1 VGNDAI
7 TTAWLGPLGL
17 VMRWDRWTL
26 ARAGVTALVVVAAV
40 AGPLAR
46 PASADAITGVQLLQR
61 LNELRSAVGAP
72 TIAADPRVALAAQ
85 HHADYSSLNGTA
97 GHYETAGLAGYT
109 GYGPRDRVAAMGWS
123 TSFVS
128 EVAAS
133 YSGGIQALNEL
144 WDAPYH
150 RLGMMHPNSVSTG
163 WGHSDLGGRS
173 NTVGDFVYD
182 FAQRPV
188 PFVRSPASG
197 QTGIPTSW
205 SGNESPSPLPA
216 GVSGPVGYPI
226 MLVYSAAQNV
236 QMRAAEIV
244 TPSGARLPIYYPA
257 PLWENDY
264 QFIIP
269 QRPLPSG
276 TTLHVRFDIT
286 VNGQYVTN
294 EWDFTTAGAAGTA
307 LPPSPTFH
315 SAFVD
320 QSTYPTMAAGA
331 STTVTVRFRNTGT
344 ATWQQ
349 GVAGKQAN
357 LGLNGDTT
365 AFAALGMNDGWLS
378 PNRLA
383 TTAEASV
390 APGAV
395 GTFTFRVRAPSAPGV
410 YRLPLRPVVDGVTWM
425 EDQGVF
431 LVVTSDAGYH
441 SRWTA
446 QSPYPALAP
455 GETSAPLTLTFTN
468 TGSRSWTKGLAGQQ
482 ADLGINLDDRTWSA
496 LAVGWLTPDRPG
508 VQTEAVVAPGQ
519 QGTFTFQ
526 VKAPATPGVYSIHL
540 RPVIDGT
547 VWMEDEGVF
556 LVVTVR

>member
-1 VGNDAI
+1 MGRD
-7 TTAWLGPLGL
+7 LRGL
-17 VMRWDRWTL
+17 TRGCL
-26 ARAGVTALVVVAAV
+26 AVVVLIALVALVN
-40 AGPLAR
+40 GPLAR
-46 PASADAITGVQLLQR
+46 PASADVVTGAQLLQR
-61 LNELRSAVGAP
+61 LNELRFAAGAP
-72 TIAADPRVALAAQ
+72 TISADPRVVLAAQ
-85 HHADYSSLNGTA
+85 HHADYSSMNGTG
-97 GHYETAGLAGYT
+97 GHYETAGLPGYT
-109 GYGPRDRVAAMGWS
+109 GVAPKDRVAAMGWS

-133 YSGGIQALNEL
+133 YSGGINALEQL

-150 RLGMMHPNSVSTG
+150 RLGMMHPNTVSTG
-163 WGHSDLGGRS
+163 WGHSDLSGRS
-173 NTVGDFVYD
+173 TTVGDFVYD
-182 FAQRPV
+182 FAPRLV

-197 QTGIPTSW
+197 QSGIPTSW
-205 SGNESPSPLPA
+205 SGNESPSPLPS

-226 MLVYSAAQNV
+226 MVVYSAAQGV

-244 TPSGARLPIYYPA
+244 TPSGARLPIYYGTQ
-257 PLWENDY
+257 LWESDY
-264 QFIIP
+264 QFVIP
-269 QRPLPSG
+269 QQPLPSG

-286 VNGQYVTN
+286 VGGQYVTN
-294 EWDFTTAGAAGTA
+294 EWDFTTGGAAGTVV
-307 LPPSPTFH
+307 PPAPTFH

-320 QSTYPTMAAGA
+320 QSAYPTMAAGTSA
-331 STTVTVRFRNTGT
+331 TVSVRFKNTGT

-365 AFAALGMNDGWLS
+365 AFASLGMNDGWLS
-378 PNRLA
+378 QNRLA
-383 TTAEASV
+383 TTVEASV

-395 GTFTFRVRAPSAPGV
+395 GTFSFRVRAPAAPGV
-410 YRLPLRPVVDGVTWM
+410 YRLPLRPVIDGVTWM

-441 SRWTA
+441 SRWVA
-446 QSPYPALAP
+446 QSPYPTLAP
-455 GETSAPLTLTFTN
+455 GGTSAPLTLTFAN
-468 TGSRSWTKGLAGQQ
+468 TGSRAWTKGAVGQQ
-482 ADLGINLDDRTWSA
+482 ADLGINLDDRTWSG
-496 LAVGWLTPDRPG
+496 LAVAWLTPDRPA

-519 QGTFTFQ
+519 NGTFTFQ
-526 VKAPATPGVYSIHL
+526 VKAPAAPGVYSIHL

>member
-1 VGNDAI
+1 
-7 TTAWLGPLGL
+7 
-17 VMRWDRWTL
+17 MRWDPRQL
-26 ARAGVTALVVVAAV
+26 ARIGVATLMVVAAIG
-40 AGPLAR
+40 GPLAR
-46 PASADAITGVQLLQR
+46 PANADTVTGLQLLGR
-61 LNELRSAVGAP
+61 LNELRAAAGAP

-85 HHADYSSLNGTA
+85 HHADYSSLNGTG
-97 GHYETAGLAGYT
+97 GHYESVGLPGYT
-109 GYGPRDRVAAMGWS
+109 GYAPRDRVAAMGWS

-133 YSGGIQALNEL
+133 YNGGIRALNEL

-163 WGHSDLGGRS
+163 WGHSDLNGRS

-197 QTGIPTSW
+197 QGGIPTSW

-226 MLVYSAAQNV
+226 MVVYSQAQGV
-236 QMRAAEIV
+236 KMRAAEIV
-244 TPSGARLPIYYPA
+244 TPSGDRLPIYYGTQ
-257 PLWENDY
+257 LWEYDY

-269 QRPLPSG
+269 QKPLPSG

-286 VNGQYVTN
+286 VQGQDVTN
-294 EWDFTTAGAAGTA
+294 EWDFTTAGATGTA
-307 LPPSPTFH
+307 VPSAPTFH

-320 QSTYPTMAAGA
+320 QSAYPTMAAGT
-331 STTVTVRFRNTGT
+331 STTVNVRFKNTGT
-344 ATWQQ
+344 ATWQR
-349 GVAGKQAN
+349 GVAGAQAN

-365 AFAALGMNDGWLS
+365 AFAALGMNDGWIS

-383 TTAEASV
+383 TTVEASV

-395 GTFTFRVRAPSAPGV
+395 GTFAFRVRAPVAPGV
-410 YRLPLRPVVDGVTWM
+410 YRLPLRPVIDGVTWM

-431 LVVTSDAGYH
+431 LVVTSDIGYH
-441 SRWTA
+441 SRFAT
-446 QSPYPALAP
+446 QSTYPTLAS
-455 GETSAPLTLTFTN
+455 GQTSAPLTVTFTN
-468 TGSRSWTKGLAGQQ
+468 TGSKPWVQGAAGQQ
-482 ADLGINLDDRTWSA
+482 ANLGINLDDRTWA
-496 LAVGWLTPDRPG
+496 GLAVEWLTPDRPAE
-508 VQTEAVVAPGQ
+508 QSEAVVGPGAV
-519 QGTFTFQ
+519 GTFTFQ
-526 VKAPATPGVYSIHL
+526 LKAPAAPGVYAIHL

>member
-1 VGNDAI
+1 MGRD
-7 TTAWLGPLGL
+7 LRHL
-17 VMRWDRWTL
+17 VR
-26 ARAGVTALVVVAAV
+26 ALVTIIAVVATAG
-40 AGPLAR
+40 GPLAR
-46 PASADAITGVQLLQR
+46 PASADAVTGTQMLQR
-61 LNELRSAVGAP
+61 LNDLRYAVGAP
-72 TIAADPRVALAAQ
+72 TIAADPRVTLAAQ
-85 HHADYSSLNGTA
+85 HHADYSSLNGTG

-109 GYGPRDRVAAMGWS
+109 GYAPRDRVAAMGWT

-128 EVAAS
+128 EVAAG
-133 YSGGIQALNEL
+133 YSGAISALQQL

-163 WGHSDLGGRS
+163 WGHSDLNGRAT
-173 NTVGDFVYD
+173 TVGDFVYD
-182 FAQRPV
+182 FAPRPV
-188 PFVRSPASG
+188 PFVRSPANG
-197 QTGIPTSW
+197 QSGIPTSW

-226 MLVYSAAQNV
+226 MVVYSSAQNV

-244 TPSGARLPIYYPA
+244 APSGARLPIYYA
-257 PLWENDY
+257 TPLWENDY

-269 QRPLPSG
+269 QKPLPSG

-294 EWDFTTAGAAGTA
+294 EWDFSTAGAAGTVI
-307 LPPSPTFH
+307 PPSPTFH

-320 QSTYPTMAAGA
+320 ESAYPILAAGA
-331 STTVTVRFRNTGT
+331 SAQVSVRFRNTGT
-344 ATWQQ
+344 AIWQRD
-349 GVAGKQAN
+349 VVGKQAN

-365 AFAALGMNDGWLS
+365 TFAALGMNDGWLS

-383 TTAEASV
+383 TTVAASV
-390 APGAV
+390 APGEV
-395 GTFTFRVRAPSAPGV
+395 GTFTFRVRAPAVPGI
-410 YRLPLRPVVDGVTWM
+410 YRLPLRPVIDGVSWM

-446 QSPYPALAP
+446 QSPYPTLAP
-455 GETSAPLTLTFTN
+455 GQTSAPLTLTFTN
-468 TGSRSWTKGLAGQQ
+468 TGSRPWTKGASGQQ
-482 ADLGINLDDRTWSA
+482 ANLGINLDDRTWAGLS
-496 LAVGWLTPDRPG
+496 VGWLTPDRPAA
-508 VQTEAVVAPGQ
+508 QTESVVAPGAS
-519 QGTFTFQ
+519 GTFTFQ
-526 VKAPATPGVYSIHL
+526 VKAPSAPGVYAIHL
-540 RPVIDGT
+540 RPVVDGT

>member
-1 VGNDAI
+1 MAVD
-7 TTAWLGPLGL
+7 L
-17 VMRWDRWTL
+17 VMGRDRRRVLSVLVTVL
-26 ARAGVTALVVVAAV
+26 AVLVAV
-40 AGPLAR
+40 GGPLAR
-46 PASADAITGVQLLQR
+46 PVAADTVSGAQLLAR
-61 LNELRSAVGAP
+61 LNELRSAAGAP
-72 TIAADPRVALAAQ
+72 TIAADPRVTLAAQ
-85 HHADYSSLNGTA
+85 HHADYSSLNGTG
-97 GHYETAGLAGYT
+97 GHYESAGLPGYT

-133 YSGGIQALNEL
+133 YSGGIRALNEL

-173 NTVGDFVYD
+173 TTVGDFVYD
-182 FAQRPV
+182 FAPRPV

-197 QTGIPTSW
+197 QSGIPTSW

-226 MLVYSAAQNV
+226 MVVYSAAQNV
-236 QMRAAEIV
+236 QMRGAEIV
-244 TPSGARLPIYYPA
+244 TPSGARLPIYYGTA
-257 PLWENDY
+257 LWENDY

-269 QRPLPSG
+269 QKPLPPA

-294 EWDFTTAGAAGTA
+294 EWDFATAGAAGTA
-307 LPPSPTFH
+307 LPPGPSFH

-320 QSTYPTMAAGA
+320 QSAYPTLAAGA
-331 STTVTVRFRNTGT
+331 SAQVSVRFRNSGT
-344 ATWQQ
+344 ATWQR

-365 AFAALGMNDGWLS
+365 AFAGLGMNDDWLS

-383 TTAEASV
+383 TTVESSV
-390 APGAV
+390 APGAI
-395 GTFTFRVRAPSAPGV
+395 GTFTFKVRAPAAPGV
-410 YRLPLRPVVDGVTWM
+410 YRLPLRPVIDGVSWM

-441 SRWTA
+441 SRWAA
-446 QSPYPALAP
+446 QTDYPTLAP
-455 GETSAPLTLTFTN
+455 GQTSGPLTLSFTN
-468 TGSRSWTKGLAGQQ
+468 TGSRAWTKGAAGQQ
-482 ADLGINLDDRTWSA
+482 ANLGINLDDRTWA
-496 LAVGWLTPDRPG
+496 GLAVSWLTPDRPAG
-508 VQTEAVVAPGQ
+508 QTEAVVAPGER
-519 QGTFTFQ
+519 GTFSFR
-526 VKAPATPGVYSIHL
+526 VVAPAGPGVYSIHL

>member
-1 VGNDAI
+1 MRPTLRA
-7 TTAWLGPLGL
+7 PLRLL
-17 VMRWDRWTL
+17 VT
-26 ARAGVTALVVVAAV
+26 LVVILAATS
-40 AGPLAR
+40 GPLAR
-46 PASADAITGVQLLQR
+46 PASADTVTPVQMLQR
-61 LNELRSAVGAP
+61 LNELRAAVGAP
-72 TIAADPRVALAAQ
+72 TIAADPRVDLAAQ
-85 HHADYSSLNGTA
+85 HHADYSSLNGTG

-109 GYGPRDRVAAMGWS
+109 GYAPRDRVAAMGWS

-133 YSGGIQALNEL
+133 YSGAINALEQL

-163 WGHSDLGGRS
+163 WGHSDLNGRS
-173 NTVGDFVYD
+173 TTVGDFVYD
-182 FAQRPV
+182 FAPRPV
-188 PFVRSPASG
+188 PFVRSPANG
-197 QTGIPTSW
+197 QSGIPTSW
-205 SGNESPSPLPA
+205 SGNESPSPLPS

-226 MLVYSAAQNV
+226 MVVYSAAQNV

-244 TPSGARLPIYYPA
+244 APSGARLPIFYGTA
-257 PLWENDY
+257 LWESDY

-269 QRPLPSG
+269 QQPLPSG

-286 VNGQYVTN
+286 VSGQYVTN
-294 EWDFTTAGAAGTA
+294 EWDFTTAGAAGTV
-307 LPPSPTFH
+307 LPPTPSFH

-320 QSTYPTMAAGA
+320 QSAYPTLAAGT
-331 STTVTVRFRNTGT
+331 STTVSVRFRNTGT

-349 GVAGKQAN
+349 GVTGKQAN

-383 TTAEASV
+383 TTAEVSV

-395 GTFTFRVRAPSAPGV
+395 GTFNFRVRAPAAPGV
-410 YRLPLRPVVDGVTWM
+410 YRLPLRPVIDGVTWM

-441 SRWTA
+441 SRFAA
-446 QSPYPALAP
+446 QSAYPTLDP
-455 GETSAPLTLTFTN
+455 GQTSGPLTLTFTN
-468 TGSRSWTKGLAGQQ
+468 TGSKPWTKGAAGQQ
-482 ADLGINLDDRTWSA
+482 ANLGINLDDRTWAGLS
-496 LAVGWLTPDRPG
+496 VGWLTPDRPAA
-508 VQTEAVVAPGQ
+508 QTEAVVATGQ
-519 QGTFTFQ
+519 SGTFTFQ
-526 VKAPATPGVYSIHL
+526 VKAPAAAGVYLIHL
-540 RPVIDGT
+540 RPVVDGT

>member
-1 VGNDAI
+1 MLLRA
-7 TTAWLGPLGL
+7 L
-17 VMRWDRWTL
+17 VT
-26 ARAGVTALVVVAAV
+26 VVVAVVAV
-40 AGPLAR
+40 GGPLAR
-46 PASADAITGVQLLQR
+46 PAAADTVTGAQLLGR
-61 LNELRSAVGAP
+61 LNELRSAAGAP
-72 TIAADPRVALAAQ
+72 TIAADPRVTLAAQ
-85 HHADYSSLNGTA
+85 SHADYSSLNGTG
-97 GHYETAGLAGYT
+97 GHYESAGLPGYT

-133 YSGGIQALNEL
+133 YSGGIGALNEL

-150 RLGMMHPNSVSTG
+150 RLGMLHPNSVSTG
-163 WGHSDLGGRS
+163 WGHSDLNGRS
-173 NTVGDFVYD
+173 TTVGDFVYD
-182 FAQRPV
+182 FAPRPV

-197 QTGIPTSW
+197 QSGIATSW

-226 MLVYSAAQNV
+226 MVVYSGAQNV

-244 TPSGARLPIYYPA
+244 TPSGARLPIYYGTA
-257 PLWENDY
+257 LWENDY

-269 QRPLPSG
+269 QKPLPSA

-294 EWDFTTAGAAGTA
+294 EWDFTTVGAAGTA
-307 LPPSPTFH
+307 LPSAPSFH
-315 SAFVD
+315 SAFLD
-320 QSTYPTMAAGA
+320 QSAYPTLAAGA
-331 STTVTVRFRNTGT
+331 SAQVSVRFRNTGT
-344 ATWQQ
+344 APWQR

-357 LGLNGDTT
+357 LGLGGDTT

-383 TTAEASV
+383 TTVESSV

-395 GTFTFRVRAPSAPGV
+395 GTFTFKVRAPVAPGV
-410 YRLPLRPVVDGVTWM
+410 YRLPLRPVIDGLSWM

-431 LVVTSDAGYH
+431 LVITSDAGYH
-441 SRWTA
+441 SRWAA
-446 QSPYPALAP
+446 QTDYPTLAP
-455 GETSAPLTLTFTN
+455 GQTSGPLTLTFTN
-468 TGSRSWTKGLAGQQ
+468 TGSKAWTSGAAGQQ
-482 ADLGINLDDRTWSA
+482 ANLGINLDDRTWA
-496 LAVGWLTPDRPG
+496 GLAVSWLTPDRPAG
-508 VQTEAVVAPGQ
+508 QTEAVVAPGER
-519 QGTFTFQ
+519 GTFSFR
-526 VKAPATPGVYSIHL
+526 VKAPAGPGVYAIHL